1 LTRSRCRARA
11 ATSPSV
17 AADVSVHRTVRHSR
31 VNQAISPQTWT
42 IVHVF
47 HDSSPSIRRSGDRL
61 PGPARLSPRSPLNR
75 PNRTAGALKP
85 PPPHPHVWA
94 ARRRTPRM
102 GATPEAHGRENG
114 YRHLDFAD
122 CLTAEQNPSAKIAT

>member
-85 PPPHPHVWA
+85 PP
-94 ARRRTPRM
+94 RTLMSGPRAVALRVLNM
-102 GATPEAHGRENG
+102 HGSDAGGPR
-114 YRHLDFAD
+114 A
-122 CLTAEQNPSAKIAT
+122 

>member
-94 ARRRTPRM
+94 ARRRTPRLEHAWERRRRPT
-102 GATPEAHGRENG
+102 GVKTGIDTLISP
-114 YRHLDFAD
+114 
-122 CLTAEQNPSAKIAT
+122 IA